1 MHLLHAGVWLAWC
14 LPGVIASNNAT
25 RCKCLPGDQCWPTT
39 DDWNQ
44 LNSTLNGHL
53 IRSKPPAS
61 VCYPD
66 QPDYDH
72 TACQE
77 VLGHWK
83 SSAWHAQNSVSVDAP
98 PEDGCPPIYSNG
110 TSTAGDPDA
119 GARGCNFGAYPAY
132 VINVTSP
139 QDVQTGITFA
149 KEHNIRLNVKGTGH
163 GESTASGSLSIWT
176 ANLKDMEF
184 SRNWTGC
191 GCSSDVE
198 GRMAITFGAGV
209 QDREAFEFAAKS
221 DVVVVGGTDSTVGI
235 VGWATGGGHGYLTGT
250 YGVGADNILEA
261 TVVTGTGDI
270 LVANQCQH
278 AELLWALRGGG
289 HGFGVVTSLTMKA
302 YPMPSTTMWTLDI
315 TANDHTNDSSYW
327 DVIAGVHSEL
337 PRLFDAG
344 LQGYYTISGPPLS
357 FGYAAFAYDTN
368 SSMVESDIRSLVS
381 WLETKTRTANIS
393 SAVSD
398 VGPWIDLFHM
408 FNLTESAGG
417 GLPTRRTSRLLP
429 VQSLTDNKD
438 FLARTLQAVGPRGDY
453 TDGPVSNFDISGTV
467 TCGSKS
473 SHLSSLNPSWDDAV
487 VHLIS
492 SVSWDWTVPN
502 SDAENLAWDVTNR
515 KGAALRSLAPDSGAY
530 FNEHDP
536 NEPDWQYTLF
546 GDNYPRLQG
555 LKRRFDPDGM
565 QYCHHCVGSDEW
577 TLGKDGRLC
586 RQPWA

>member
-1 MHLLHAGVWLAWC
+1 
-14 LPGVIASNNAT
+14 
-25 RCKCLPGDQCWPTT
+25 LPGDQCWPAT

-44 LNSTLNGHL
+44 LNSTLNGQL

-66 QPDYDH
+66 QPDYNH

-77 VLGHWK
+77 VLEHWT
-83 SSAWHAQNSVSVDAP
+83 SSAWHAQDPVSVDAP
-98 PEDGCPPIYSNG
+98 PEDGCPPIYFNG
-110 TSTAGDPDA
+110 NSTAGDPDA

-139 QDVQTGITFA
+139 QDVQTGIMFA

-176 ANLKDMEF
+176 ANLKDTEF
-184 SRNWTGC
+184 SRNWTGS
-191 GCSSDVE
+191 GCSFDNE

-250 YGVGADNILEA
+250 YG
-261 TVVTGTGDI
+261 
-270 LVANQCQH
+270 H

-327 DVIAGVHSEL
+327 G
-337 PRLFDAG
+337 R
-344 LQGYYTISGPPLS
+344 YRWRPPLS
-357 FGYAAFAYDTN
+357 FGYAAFAYKTN
-368 SSMVESDIRSLVS
+368 SSMVDSDIRSLVS
-381 WLETKTRTANIS
+381 WLETKTRTDKIS

-429 VQSLTDNKD
+429 VQSLTDKKD

-453 TDGPVSNFDISGTV
+453 IDGPVSNFDISGTV

-492 SVSWDWTVPN
+492 SVSWDWTVSN
-502 SDAENLAWDVTNR
+502 SDAENLTWDVTNR

-536 NEPDWQYTLF
+536 NEPDWRYTLF